1 MLFVLKLVIFPLLVV
16 VSVSYCIYCSL
27 SGIQSM
33 AQFYFTGAH
42 LEFLEGRVLIVCSFH
57 VTYAFQSESTIYSCL
72 NVKELLAQSRREIWR
87 WGECNWTRTQN
98 HLVLK
103 RTLNHAWTPTP
114 PPPLF
119 VFVRFSLLDD
129 CFGLAPRL
137 NLYPLKVEVLISH
150 TENDFCDT
158 LFD

>member
-72 NVKELLAQSRREIWR
+72 NVKELLSWSRHEIWKLS
-87 WGECNWTRTQN
+87 ECNWTQTQN
-98 HLVLK
+98 HLVLT
-103 RTLNHAWTPTP
+103 RTLNHLVKLAKWLSCVLSTY
-114 PPPLF
+114 LHSAF
-119 VFVRFSLLDD
+119 DCMFLSCHVRVS
-129 CFGLAPRL
+129 
-137 NLYPLKVEVLISH
+137 YWIH
-150 TENDFCDT
+150 T
-158 LFD
+158 L